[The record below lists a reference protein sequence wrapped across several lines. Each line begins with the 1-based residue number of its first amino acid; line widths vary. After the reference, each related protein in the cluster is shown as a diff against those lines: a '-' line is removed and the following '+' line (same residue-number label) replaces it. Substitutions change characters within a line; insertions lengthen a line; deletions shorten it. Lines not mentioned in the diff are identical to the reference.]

1 MRLRQLADANDPWP
15 GLVQDIFNNREM
27 NDGADV
33 IAIEMPYR
41 AEDAAIVPV
50 TLRTKLPAGDSRRVL
65 RITLVIDQNPAP
77 MAAKFELG
85 PDANVSEISTR
96 VRVNNYTDVHAVAE
110 LSDGKLYMAKTY
122 VKASG
127 GCSAPAAKNA
137 DEARSRLG
145 QMRYRQFA
153 RPGQGPAS
161 GAREAQIMIGHP
173 SNSGL
178 QMDQVTQLYMPAFF
192 VDQLRLWQDDSLV
205 LAMEGGISI
214 SEDPNIRFT
223 YVSNGAK
230 RFRAEARD
238 TDGHIIP
245 ERMED
250 RRLQHVK
257 RDIGLGRFDPRP
269 LLEASHFGFGLR
281 TPEIVERACRLFG
294 GAELAAHITAN
305 LRHAQHGFGRD
316 IALIGQQRCDDVDR
330 TGALFDRLPR
340 LAIRF
345 HAAEDVFRPR
355 RSRVVVDFL
364 GSRGHGRRH
373 DQGERGD
380 NSSYQSDTHHRLP
393 PAAKRGS
400 YAMTAPLKRKRSSK
414 RLEAR

>member
-1 MRLRQLADANDPWP
+1 MPGRRFHLLCIASLLSVMLAGARVAPAATPEANDPWP
-15 GLVQDIFNNREM
+15 GLVQDIFNNRPM

-50 TLRTKLPAGDSRRVL
+50 TLRTKLPPGDSRRVL

-85 PDANVSEISTR
+85 PDANVTEISTR

-110 LSDGKLYMAKTY
+110 LSDGKLYMTKTY

-127 GCSAPAAKNA
+127 GCSAPATKVA
-137 DEARSRLG
+137 DEAKSRLG

-153 RPGQGPAS
+153 RASEGLRQGPAS
-161 GAREAQIMIGHP
+161 GTREAQIMIGHP
-173 SNSGL
+173 SHSGL
-178 QMDQVTQLYMPAFF
+178 QMDQVTQLYIPAFF

-238 TDGHIIP
+238 TKGHVFQK
-245 ERMED
+245 EWK
-250 RRLQHVK
+250 V
-257 RDIGLGRFDPRP
+257 
-269 LLEASHFGFGLR
+269 
-281 TPEIVERACRLFG
+281 
-294 GAELAAHITAN
+294 
-305 LRHAQHGFGRD
+305 
-316 IALIGQQRCDDVDR
+316 DDSG
-330 TGALFDRLPR
+330 T
-340 LAIRF
+340 
-345 HAAEDVFRPR
+345 
-355 RSRVVVDFL
+355 
-364 GSRGHGRRH
+364 
-373 DQGERGD
+373 
-380 NSSYQSDTHHRLP
+380 
-393 PAAKRGS
+393 
-400 YAMTAPLKRKRSSK
+400 
-414 RLEAR
+414 